1 MNIAVIFAGG
11 SGQRMHTRDIPK
23 QFLLVHGKP
32 IIIYTLEWFNSHPD
46 IDAIVIA
53 CKEDHIDHL
62 SDLIYKYR
70 LEKVAKVVPGGLT
83 GQMSIFNGLVA
94 AKEIADKSRT
104 SDAVVLIHD
113 GVRPMI
119 NHKVISD
126 NIMSVKEYGTA
137 ITTGRVTETI
147 LVVNAKNVI
156 EHVPDR
162 NYSRVAKAPQSFWLN
177 DIFMAHKKAQQEG
190 IFNCID
196 SCTMMKGYGYS
207 MHLVDGPV
215 ENIKITTQSDYYT
228 MRALLDAKEEQQLF
242 EGDI

>member
-11 SGQRMHTRDIPK
+11 SGQRMHTKDIPK

-32 IIIYTLEWFNSHPD
+32 IIIYTLEWFDSHPD

-53 CKEDHIDHL
+53 CKEDHINHL
-62 SDLIYKYR
+62 NTLIHKYR
-70 LEKVAKVVPGGLT
+70 LEKVAKVVPGGIT
-83 GQMSIFNGLVA
+83 GQMSIFNALIA
-94 AKEIADKSRT
+94 AKEITGNLAI

-113 GVRPMI
+113 GVRPLI

-126 NIMSVKEYGTA
+126 NIISVKKYGTA
-137 ITTGRVTETI
+137 ITTGKVAETI
-147 LVVNAKNVI
+147 LVVNDEDVI
-156 EHVPDR
+156 DHVPDR

-177 DIFMAHKKAQQEG
+177 TILSAHQKAQREG
-190 IFNCID
+190 MFNCID

-242 EGDI
+242 EEDI

>member
-11 SGQRMHTRDIPK
+11 SGQRMHTRDVPK

-62 SDLIYKYR
+62 NALIYQYR
-70 LEKVAKVVPGGLT
+70 LEKVTKIVPGGVT
-83 GQMSIFNGLVA
+83 GQMSIYNGLVA
-94 AKEIADKSRT
+94 AKEIADELKNSN
-104 SDAVVLIHD
+104 AVVLIHD

-126 NIMSVKEYGTA
+126 NIASVRKHGIA
-137 ITTGRVTETI
+137 ITTGKVTETI
-147 LVVNAKNVI
+147 LVVNEENI
-156 EHVPDR
+156 IDYVPDR
-162 NYSRVAKAPQSFWLN
+162 NHSRVAKAPQSFWLS
-177 DIFMAHKKAQQEG
+177 DILTAHQKAQEEG
-190 IFNCID
+190 MYNCID
-196 SCTMMKGYGYS
+196 SCTLMKRYGYS
-207 MHLVDGPV
+207 MYLVDGPV

-228 MRALLDAKEEQQLF
+228 MRALLDVKEEQQLF